1 MSEFPQIRKLKSK
14 TLIDRVFKKGEQIQF
29 GHLAIHYLKKKK
41 EEKAIFMS
49 VSVSKKG
56 VSLAVNR
63 NRIKRKIRASIIIHK
78 ELVKRKLVSGYYMIL
93 YMEKKNGPLLSI
105 SENLVELIE
114 KFK

>member
-1 MSEFPQIRKLKSK
+1 MSEFPQIKKLKSK

-29 GHLAIHYLKKKK
+29 GYLAIHYLKRKK
-41 EEKAIFMS
+41 EGKAIFMS

-63 NRIKRKIRASIIIHK
+63 NRIKRKIRAGIITHR
-78 ELVKRKLVSGYYMIL
+78 ELIKRKLISGYYMIL
-93 YMEKKNGPLLSI
+93 YKEKKNGPLLSI